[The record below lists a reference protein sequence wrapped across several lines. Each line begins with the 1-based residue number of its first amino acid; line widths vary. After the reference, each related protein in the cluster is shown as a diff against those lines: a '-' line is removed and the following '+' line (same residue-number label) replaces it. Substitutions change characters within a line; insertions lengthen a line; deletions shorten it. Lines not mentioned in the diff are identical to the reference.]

1 VRASRYRSL
10 ALAGLVLSAGAGA
23 GAVAVPARAGVVPG
37 QSLDGPSPDLLA
49 VGGAV
54 MAADGGGAVAYLR
67 GDGGVA
73 HVFVVLLAG
82 GVWSTPVRV
91 DGPLAGPAAQP
102 VVAAAA
108 HGRVAVAFV
117 SGGALYATVR
127 PSGAGAFG
135 PPQPVAAPAGDP
147 SLSMGLSGTAYVA
160 YSVPAGDVRAARLD
174 RTAAAF
180 VALPDPLD
188 PQPGGGAGSGPLRRA
203 RVVVAADATGL
214 AVWGADGPDGRTHV
228 LARRVYGLHVGSVL
242 TDVGLD
248 QLGGLAGGSADS
260 PDVGIEDDSS
270 YAWIGFR
277 QAFAAPGGTP
287 AARALV
293 RPLVGSV
300 LGAPAA
306 VDSLAFPAADSP
318 LGPSLAIDGVGDGV
332 AATRLPASGTVVG
345 SALGP
350 GGGSFG
356 LGQAVNPV
364 AGAGPS
370 APAPVAA
377 VSRTG
382 QGLIGFATADGGVA
396 ARLLARGAAVGD
408 APLARPEYGPLAPG
422 GGLAAAADAQGD
434 AIVAYLQGDAS
445 ARRLAVAAVVNP
457 PGPLFGLTTDHF
469 IRVARPLLQWTAS
482 RGAFSPIAY
491 TVVLDGKP
499 VATTAATSLRLPVAL
514 ADGVHQW
521 QAIARDSLGQQTPS
535 PVRAL
540 RIAARPPVVGL
551 AVSGSRRAGAAL
563 TFAATVKAPAGLAAV
578 TIDFG
583 DGARAR
589 GARAS
594 HRYARAGRF
603 TVRVTA
609 VDRLGNRAVVA
620 HPIAIA

>member
-1 VRASRYRSL
+1 MRASRFRSL
-10 ALAGLVLSAGAGA
+10 ALAGLILLG
-23 GAVAVPARAGVVPG
+23 VAAPCPARAWAGVVPG

-49 VGGAV
+49 VGGAA

-82 GVWSTPVRV
+82 GVWTAPVRV
-91 DGPLAGPAAQP
+91 DAPLAGAAAQP
-102 VVAAAA
+102 VVAAGA
-108 HGRVAVAFV
+108 HGRVAVAFL
-117 SGGALYATVR
+117 SGGALYAAVR
-127 PSGAGAFG
+127 PSGAGALG
-135 PPQPVAAPAGDP
+135 PPQLVAPAASDP
-147 SLSMGLSGTAYVA
+147 SLSMGLSGSAYLA
-160 YSVPAGDVRAARLD
+160 YAVPAGDVRAARLD

-180 VALPDPLD
+180 TGLPDPLA

-203 RVVVAADATGL
+203 RVVVSADATGL
-214 AVWGADGPDGRTHV
+214 VAWGADAPDGRTHV
-228 LARRVYGLHVGSVL
+228 LARRVYGLHVGSVV

-248 QLGGLAGGSADS
+248 QLAGLAGGSADS

-277 QAFAAPGGTP
+277 QTFAVPGGTP
-287 AARALV
+287 AARTLV
-293 RPLVGSV
+293 RPLVGSE
-300 LGAPAA
+300 LGPPAA
-306 VDSLAFPAADSP
+306 LDGLTFPATDSP

-332 AATRLPASGTVVG
+332 AATRLSTSGTVVG
-345 SALGP
+345 SVLAP
-350 GGGSFG
+350 GGRDFG
-356 LGQAVNPV
+356 LGQAVDAVP
-364 AGAGPS
+364 AAGPS

-382 QGLIGFATADGGVA
+382 PGLVAFATADGGLE
-396 ARLLARGAAVGD
+396 ARLLSHGATVGD
-408 APLARPEYGPLAPG
+408 ARLARPDFGPLAPD
-422 GGLAAAADAQGD
+422 GGLAAASDAKGD
-434 AIVAYLQGDAS
+434 AIVAFLQGDAS
-445 ARRLAVAAVVNP
+445 ARRLAVAAVVPP
-457 PGPLFGLTTDHF
+457 PGPLAGLTTDHF

-499 VATTAATSLRLPVAL
+499 IATTAATSLELPAAL
-514 ADGVHQW
+514 TDGVHQW
-521 QAIARDSLGQQTPS
+521 QVIARDSLGQQTPS

-540 RIAARPPVVGL
+540 RIAARPPVVAI
-551 AVSGSRRAGAAL
+551 AVSGARRAGAAL
-563 TFAATVKAPAGLAAV
+563 GFAVAVKAPAGLAAV

-620 HPIAIA
+620 RPIAIV

>member
-1 VRASRYRSL
+1 M
-10 ALAGLVLSAGAGA
+10 
-23 GAVAVPARAGVVPG
+23 VPG

-49 VGGAV
+49 VGGAA
-54 MAADGGGAVAYLR
+54 MAADGGGAVVYLR
-67 GDGGVA
+67 DDGGAA

-82 GVWSTPVRV
+82 GVWSAPVRV

-108 HGRVAVAFV
+108 RGRVAVAFV
-117 SGGALYATVR
+117 SGGALYAAVR
-127 PSGAGAFG
+127 PSGAGPFG
-135 PPQPVAAPAGDP
+135 PPQVVAPAAGDP
-147 SLSMGLSGTAYVA
+147 SLSMGLSGTAYLA

-174 RTAAAF
+174 RTAGGFAG
-180 VALPDPLD
+180 LPDPLD

-203 RVVVAADATGL
+203 RVVVAADATGIV
-214 AVWGADGPDGRTHV
+214 AWGADAPDGRTHV

-270 YAWIGFR
+270 YAWIAFR
-277 QAFAAPGGTP
+277 QTFAAPGGTP

-293 RPLVGSV
+293 RPLVGSA

-306 VDSLAFPAADSP
+306 LDGLTFPATDSP
-318 LGPSLAIDGVGDGV
+318 DGPSLAIDGVGDGV
-332 AATRLPASGTVVG
+332 AATRLSGSGAVVG
-345 SALGP
+345 SVIGP
-350 GGGSFG
+350 GGGFG

-370 APAPVAA
+370 APAPVVA
-377 VSRTG
+377 VSRSG
-382 QGLIGFATADGGVA
+382 QGLVGYATTGGGVA
-396 ARLLARGAAVGD
+396 ARLLTGGAAAGD
-408 APLARPEYGPLAPG
+408 AQLARPDYGPLAPD
-422 GGLAAAADAQGD
+422 GGLAAAADAKGD

-457 PGPLFGLTTDHF
+457 PGPVFGLTTDHF

-499 VATTAATSLRLPVAL
+499 IATTAATSLQLPAAL
-514 ADGVHQW
+514 ADGVHVW
-521 QAIARDSLGQQTPS
+521 QVIARDSLGQQTPG

-540 RIAARPPVVGL
+540 RIAARPPVVAL
-551 AVSGSRRAGAAL
+551 AVSGPRRAGAAL
-563 TFAATVKAPAGLAAV
+563 IFAVAVKAPAGLAAV
-578 TIDFG
+578 AIDFG

-589 GARAS
+589 GGRAS

-609 VDRLGNRAVVA
+609 VDRLGNRAVVDR
-620 HPIAIA
+620 PIAIA